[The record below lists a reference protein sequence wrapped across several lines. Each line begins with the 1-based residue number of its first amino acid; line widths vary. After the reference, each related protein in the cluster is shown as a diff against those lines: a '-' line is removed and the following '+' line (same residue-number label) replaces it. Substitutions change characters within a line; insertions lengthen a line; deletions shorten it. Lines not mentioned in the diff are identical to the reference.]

1 MSDKNPPYVWSSVL
15 QTLKNIGARILS
27 FGQAVRQ
34 RLGKSHLPES
44 VSAPALKVRLRKLYE
59 SGRDRIKQMLDFGVE
74 FTLGLKI
81 RWKLILIVGISI
93 VGVTFIVSTVA
104 VNRQEE
110 ELRAM
115 TAILGM
121 NLVQSLGN
129 VAKDNLLLESYPPIQ
144 DYVNNLLTHS
154 FPGLEYFFVMDRNG
168 TMVAHSLADQINRT
182 VPREEFDL
190 ITGVDSAVV
199 LESETELRF
208 VLPVRV
214 QREGVRYILGG
225 TSATFTKE
233 VMYARIAEMRERILL
248 TGVLVS
254 LLAISIV
261 YLFSTKIVGVIVI
274 LSEAAR
280 RVGEGDLKV
289 AVVTRIKDELG
300 SLAKEFN
307 MMVVQIRE
315 KTEMQKF
322 VSRAAVQMISEKKEA
337 SLGGTRRVI
346 TAMFTDIRN
355 FTSVAETQ
363 WPEEVVVTLNTYLD
377 IQTKVIHEN
386 GGVVDKFIGD
396 GIMAFFTGNDMVANA
411 LKASTKIQ
419 QEVDQMNKKRKKNN
433 EIILEIGIGIA
444 TGVAV
449 MGSIGSADRMDYTA
463 IGDTVNLAAR
473 LCGVA
478 GPNEILVSETVVTR
492 MNGKVKAVSA
502 GKIPIKGK
510 AERVAVFQIPSNIEP
525 A

>member
-1 MSDKNPPYVWSSVL
+1 MKTAWNRVAVL
-15 QTLKNIGARILS
+15 GRSIAGK
-27 FGQAVRQ
+27 
-34 RLGKSHLPES
+34 LGKTRMPAS
-44 VSAPALKVRLRKLYE
+44 VSAPALKTRLKKIFSSSRN
-59 SGRDRIKQMLDFGVE
+59 RILQAFGFGVE

-93 VGVTFIVSTVA
+93 IAVTFIVSTVA

-129 VAKDNLLLESYPPIQ
+129 VAKDNLLLGSYPPIQ
-144 DYVNNLLTHS
+144 DYVNNLMVHA
-154 FPGLEYFFVMDRNG
+154 FPGLEYFFVMDRDGN
-168 TMVAHSLADQINRT
+168 MVAHSRADQINRT

-190 ITGVDSAVV
+190 ITGADSAIV
-199 LESETELRF
+199 LESEMELRF
-208 VLPVRV
+208 IQSVYV
-214 QREGVRYILGG
+214 QRDGVRYVLGG
-225 TSATFTKE
+225 TSATFTKN
-233 VMYARIAEMRERILL
+233 VMYARIADMRERILL

-254 LLAISIV
+254 LIAIAIV
-261 YLFSTKIVGVIVI
+261 YLFSTKIVGIIVV

-280 RVGEGDLKV
+280 KVGEGDLKV
-289 AVVTRIKDELG
+289 AVVTRVKDELG
-300 SLAKEFN
+300 LLAKEFN

-322 VSRAAVQMISEKKEA
+322 VSRAAVQMISEHKEA
-337 SLGGTRRVI
+337 TLGGTRRVI

-363 WPEEVVVTLNTYLD
+363 WPEEVVVTLNHYLD
-377 IQTKVIHEN
+377 VQTKVIHDC

-396 GIMAFFTGNDMVANA
+396 GIMSFFTGNDMVANS
-411 LKASTKIQ
+411 LKAAIKIQ
-419 QEVDQMNKKRKKNN
+419 QEVALMNKRRKKNN
-433 EIILEIGIGIA
+433 EIVLEIGIGIA

-510 AERVAVFQIPSNIEP
+510 AERVAVFQIPSDIES